1 MSTEQNKFN
10 LLKAES
16 QVAVDKTNKE
26 FYGKFS
32 YPWPPM
38 IFPLIADPQCWT
50 VFLNQ
55 ELGDWTHRRIP
66 RAPKIWVAG
75 CGTNQAVF
83 TALRFPEAD
92 VLGTDISTQ
101 SLAICQRS
109 ASQLGIK
116 NLRLEEQSLNTVTY
130 SNEFDFIICTG
141 VVHHNANPD
150 IPLAGLSKALKPGG
164 VIEVMV
170 YNYLHRTLTAA
181 YQQAIRHLFSGD
193 VGADMDT
200 QLAMTRRLI
209 DKFPLTNTMSEFLRE
224 YKEDPEI
231 ALADAFLQPVEHSY
245 TVESMG
251 QLLKNAGL
259 EFWLPCLNQFD
270 KAAQRAA
277 WNLEF
282 EDEIVARKY
291 DALPDVERWQIT
303 NLLSVETSP
312 MLWFYAQRRDSPFK
326 RKSENEVC
334 QDFLKIKFD
343 RYSTTVTNY
352 HVSEEGYRLHPA
364 SIPYPSPRIPRD
376 ETARNVFTAVVPEKT
391 LGQLLQSLSIQP
403 AFHLVNHVRTL
414 LTTPLFPYLKAVTY

>member
-1 MSTEQNKFN
+1 MSIDQDKFN
-10 LLKAES
+10 LIMAES

-26 FYGKFS
+26 FYGRFS

-38 IFPLIADPQCWT
+38 IFPLIADSQCGT

-55 ELGDWTHRRIP
+55 ELGDWTHGRIP

-83 TALRFPEAD
+83 TTLRFPEAD

-109 ASQLGIK
+109 ASKLAIK

-141 VVHHNANPD
+141 VVHHNANPE
-150 IPLAGLSKALKPGG
+150 IPLARLCKALKPNGA
-164 VIEVMV
+164 IEIMV
-170 YNYLHRTLTAA
+170 YNYFHRTLTTA
-181 YQQAIRHLFSGD
+181 YQKAVRHLFNGD
-193 VGADMDT
+193 AAVDMEA
-200 QLAMTRRLI
+200 QLAATRRLT
-209 DKFPLTNTMSEFLRE
+209 DRFPLTNTMSEFLKAFKDE
-224 YKEDPEI
+224 PEAVI
-231 ALADAFLQPVEHSY
+231 ADTFLQPVEHSY
-245 TVESMG
+245 TVESLG
-251 QLLKNAGL
+251 ELLKNAGL

-270 KAAQRAA
+270 KVANRQT

-282 EDEIVARKY
+282 EDEMVARHY
-291 DALPDVERWQIT
+291 DALPDAERWQIT

-343 RYSTTVTNY
+343 RYNTTVTNH
-352 HVSEEGYRLHPA
+352 HVSEEGYRHDPTP
-364 SIPYPSPRIPRD
+364 IPYPSPRIPRD
-376 ETARNVFTAVVPEKT
+376 ETARKVFTAVDPEKT
-391 LGQLLQSLSIQP
+391 LGEVLQSLSIQP
-403 AFHLVNHVRTL
+403 VFHMVNRIRTL
-414 LTTPLFPYLKAVTY
+414 LTTPLFPYVKAIAQ

>member
-1 MSTEQNKFN
+1 MSTDQDKFN
-10 LLKAES
+10 LILAES

-26 FYGKFS
+26 FYGRFS

-38 IFPLIADPQCWT
+38 IFQLIVDPQCWT

-55 ELGDWTHRRIP
+55 ELGDWTHSRIP

-101 SLAICQRS
+101 SLDICQRS
-109 ASQLGIK
+109 ASQLAIK

-141 VVHHNANPD
+141 VVHHNANPE
-150 IPLAGLSKALKPGG
+150 IPLARLCKALKPGG
-164 VIEVMV
+164 ALEIMV
-170 YNYLHRTLTAA
+170 YNYFHRTLTTA
-181 YQQAIRHLFSGD
+181 YQKAVRHLFSGD
-193 VGADMDT
+193 AATDMEA
-200 QLAMTRRLI
+200 QLAATRRLI
-209 DKFPLTNTMSEFLRE
+209 NKFPLTNTMSEFLSE
-224 YKEDPEI
+224 YKDDAETV
-231 ALADAFLQPVEHSY
+231 LADTFLQPVEHSY

-259 EFWLPCLNQFD
+259 EFWLPCVNQFD
-270 KAAQRAA
+270 KATHRGA

-282 EDEIVARKY
+282 EDEVVARKY
-291 DALPDVERWQIT
+291 DALPDVERWHIT
-303 NLLSVETSP
+303 NLLSVEKSP

-334 QDFLKIKFD
+334 QDFLSVKFD
-343 RYSTTVTNY
+343 RYSTTVVNY
-352 HVSEEGYRLHPA
+352 VGNEKGYRLDPTP
-364 SIPYPSPRIPRD
+364 IPYPSPRIPRD
-376 ETARNVFTAVVPEKT
+376 ETARNVFTAVDPEKT
-391 LGQLLQSLSIQP
+391 LGEVLQSLSIQP
-403 AFHLVNHVRTL
+403 AFHVVNRIRTL
-414 LTTPLFPYLKAVTY
+414 LTTPLFPYLKAVAQ